1 MLRRPL
7 LLVALAAITT
17 GTCALLSGAAPAQP
31 GDPFADHI
39 VHVVYRWD
47 NNASW
52 GFMVHTDRTGQRCF
66 RFGNPGFRPK
76 VSDITGVDHKV
87 CFAPG
92 QTSLERSPVSTSVT
106 GVAGQRGQTT
116 IESYYSGTVRQIGNT
131 LEMTFRPCTRL
142 RGEPEFRCVQPTRY
156 VVQLQGSTCEVDVTD
171 NRSNWKL
178 VAKTCDYYP
187 AT

>member
-1 MLRRPL
+1 MRHPSTL
-7 LLVALAAITT
+7 LLALAMMAT
-17 GTCALLSGAAPAQP
+17 GSSAMLPGAAAQP
-31 GDPFADHI
+31 GDPFAGHI

-47 NNASW
+47 SNASW
-52 GFMVHTDRTGQRCF
+52 GFMVYTDRSGQRCF

-76 VSDITGVDHKV
+76 IGDITGVDHKV
-87 CFAPG
+87 CFELG
-92 QTSLERSPVSTSVT
+92 QTSLERSPVSTGVT
-106 GVAGQRGQTT
+106 GVAGQKGQTT

-131 LEMTFRPCTRL
+131 LEMTFRSCTRL

-156 VVQLQGSTCEVDVTD
+156 VVQLQGSSCEVDVTD